1 MARILV
7 VDDHAHVRGAV
18 RRILAKAGHE
28 IWDAPDGT
36 EALALL
42 DVIDFDLIITDVYMT
57 AVDGMELLMRSHER
71 GCRAPVIVMSG
82 GGYAPRGELLKLARS
97 CGAFATIVKPFSP
110 QELRALVQS
119 VLEVVQP
126 AM

>member
-7 VDDHAHVRGAV
+7 VDDHAHVREAV
-18 RRILAKAGHE
+18 RRILARQGHE

-42 DVIDFDLIITDVYMT
+42 DDVDFDLIITDVYMT
-57 AVDGMELLMRSHER
+57 EVDGTELLMRSHER

-82 GGYAPRGELLKLARS
+82 GDYAPRGELLKLARS
-97 CGAFATIVKPFSP
+97 CGGFATIVKPFSP
-110 QELRALVQS
+110 QELREIVDS
-119 VLEVVQP
+119 VLEAVQP
-126 AM
+126 AA